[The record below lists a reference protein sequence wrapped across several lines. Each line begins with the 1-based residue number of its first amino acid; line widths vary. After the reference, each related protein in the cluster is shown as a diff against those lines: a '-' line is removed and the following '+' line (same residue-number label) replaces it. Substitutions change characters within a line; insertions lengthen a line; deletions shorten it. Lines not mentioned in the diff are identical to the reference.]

1 LSARSSKEKLT
12 RYRTLLIPD
21 DVSLIRVLKH
31 APILQC
37 HLCEL
42 WDILYPF
49 DGRGGR

>member
-1 LSARSSKEKLT
+1 VQPDHGSMWS
-12 RYRTLLIPD
+12 YRLDELRRISLL
-21 DVSLIRVLKH
+21 V
-31 APILQC
+31 LQC